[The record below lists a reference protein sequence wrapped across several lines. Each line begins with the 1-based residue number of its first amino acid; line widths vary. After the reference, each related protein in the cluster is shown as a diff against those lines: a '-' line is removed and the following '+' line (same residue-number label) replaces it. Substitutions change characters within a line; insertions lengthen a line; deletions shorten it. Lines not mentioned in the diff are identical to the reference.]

1 MMRNEFVSARVEP
14 QLKADVQV
22 ILEELGITPSQA
34 IIMLFKS
41 IKREHGIPFSLML
54 PNEETI
60 KAIQETRQGK
70 GLTAY
75 KNTDEMFDDL
85 DI

>member
-1 MMRNEFVSARVEP
+1 MRNEFVSARVEP
-14 QLKADVQV
+14 HLKAEVQS

-34 IIMLFKS
+34 IVMLFKS
-41 IKREHGIPFSLML
+41 IQREHGIPFSLML

-60 KAIQETRQGK
+60 KAINETRQGK
-70 GLTAY
+70 GLKTH
-75 KNTDEMFDDL
+75 KNADDMFKDL

>member
-1 MMRNEFVSARVEP
+1 MRNEFVGARVDAH
-14 QLKADVQV
+14 LKAEVQV

-34 IIMLFKS
+34 ILMLFKS

-54 PNEETI
+54 PNEETKI
-60 KAIQETRQGK
+60 AIEEARQGK
-70 GLTAY
+70 GLKKY
-75 KNTDEMFDDL
+75 KNTDDLFKDL